1 MIGKRIS
8 DLSCDEDEFNRAKP
22 IYEEA
27 LASSGHP
34 SLLEFQPPAPGKKR
48 NRHRA
53 VTWFNPPYCSSVRTS
68 IGKKFLQLVKRHFP
82 ANHRYSK
89 IISKNTV
96 KISYSCLPNMG
107 NIIKQQNQ
115 HLLREPD
122 TTEPRQCNCERP
134 EECPLDGACLTDG
147 LIYAA
152 TVRYTEHGA
161 EQENLY
167 NGSTSSPFKT
177 RYSGH
182 QTSFRH
188 ERYENET
195 ELSKLIWRLKRKNI
209 NYTISWGITTRAQ
222 PYKCGSRRCDLC
234 LAEKVVIARCRH
246 PGMINKRTELLAKC
260 RHRNKYLLSEI
271 KH

>member
-1 MIGKRIS
+1 
-8 DLSCDEDEFNRAKP
+8 
-22 IYEEA
+22 
-27 LASSGHP
+27 
-34 SLLEFQPPAPGKKR
+34 
-48 NRHRA
+48 
-53 VTWFNPPYCSSVRTS
+53 
-68 IGKKFLQLVKRHFP
+68 
-82 ANHRYSK
+82 
-89 IISKNTV
+89 
-96 KISYSCLPNMG
+96 MG

-115 HLLREPD
+115 HLLRKPD
-122 TTEPRQCNCERP
+122 TIEPRQCNCERP

-147 LIYAA
+147 PIYAA
-152 TVRYTEHGA
+152 TVKYIEHGA

-182 QTSFRH
+182 MATFRH

-195 ELSKLIWRLKRKNI
+195 ELSKLIWRLKRKGI
-209 NYTISWGITTRAQ
+209 GYTIIWAIAKRAQ

-234 LAEKVVIARCRH
+234 LAEKVIIARCKH

-271 KH
+271 KQ